1 MDRSRRPLASR
12 LAVLALLLSPLL
24 AAAQTD
30 AVPADQL
37 GVWVPAKAD
46 CKSALRLELA
56 PKQMTL
62 VNGKDRVSHGNVG
75 MSYSYFGNSYQGI
88 TFAAMPDWDKSQPY
102 VVLLNADEKKG
113 RAKINFSDAGLKKR
127 FPLEDVALKRC
138 ATSVAPAGK

>member
-1 MDRSRRPLASR
+1 MDRSRRPLVSR
-12 LAVLALLLSPLL
+12 LAVLAAFLSPLL
-24 AAAQTD
+24 ATAQTD
-30 AVPADQL
+30 AVPVDQL
-37 GVWVPAKAD
+37 GGWVPAKAD
-46 CKSALRLELA
+46 CKSALRLELS

-113 RAKINFSDAGLKKR
+113 RAKITFSDAGLKKR
-127 FPLEDVALKRC
+127 FPLENVVLKRC
-138 ATSVAPAGK
+138 ATSVAPPGK